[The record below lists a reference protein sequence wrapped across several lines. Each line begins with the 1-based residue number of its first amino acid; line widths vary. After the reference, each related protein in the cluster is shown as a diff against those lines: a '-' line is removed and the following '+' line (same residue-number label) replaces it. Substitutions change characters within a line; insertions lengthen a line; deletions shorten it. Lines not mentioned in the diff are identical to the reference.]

1 MANKTLNARFQ
12 MRHDT
17 AANWEAVKD
26 TCIPLAGE
34 FCVTMDG
41 DYKGRFKIGD
51 GTSTWGALDYAS
63 GDETML
69 AQSIMFDNDLVFTE
83 NFGKY
88 KVSGGK
94 VTIPAKDKSL
104 YAVLLDAY
112 SEDKN
117 PSTSQP
123 NVTVSSSTGRAYEV
137 GTSVNPA
144 WSGSF
149 NAGSYTY
156 GPSPTGAAITKW
168 EVSNNKTAETA
179 TTQSGTFNAYVVP
192 DGSNYTIT
200 VKGTYSD
207 GSVPKTA
214 LGANYAAGQIKGG
227 SKSATTTAITG
238 YRNSFYGTT
247 TSKTAATTSAVI
259 RGLSGKSGKA
269 LANGNTFNVTIPVN
283 AQRVIIA
290 YPATLRE
297 ITSIKDKNGMS
308 ADITSA
314 FASSTV
320 NVEGASNYT
329 AIEYRVY
336 TMDFANPNDTAN
348 TYIVTI

>member
-1 MANKTLNARFQ
+1 MPNNSLNARFQ

-17 AANWEAVKD
+17 AANWETVKD
-26 TCIPLAGE
+26 TCVPLAGE
-34 FCVTMDG
+34 FCVVMDG

-51 GTSTWGALDYAS
+51 GASTWAQLGYAT
-63 GDETML
+63 GDETLL
-69 AQSIMFDNDLVFTE
+69 AQSIMFDSDLTFTE
-83 NFGKY
+83 NFGRY

-117 PSTSQP
+117 PTTSQP
-123 NVTVSSSTGRAYEV
+123 SVGITSTTATSYEV
-137 GTSVNPA
+137 GTSIKPA
-144 WSGSF
+144 WSGTF

-156 GPSPTGAAITKW
+156 GPATGCTVSKW
-168 EVSNNKTAETA
+168 AVSNNITEETA
-179 TTQSGTFNAYVVP
+179 ATQTGTFAAYTVP
-192 DGSNYTIT
+192 DGSNYKIT
-200 VKGTYSD
+200 VSGTYGD
-207 GSVPKTA
+207 GAIPKTA
-214 LGANYAAGQIKGG
+214 LGQNYAAGQIKG
-227 SKSATTTAITG
+227 ATKTATSNAITG

-259 RGLSGKSGKA
+259 RGLAGKSGKA
-269 LANGNTFNVTIPVN
+269 LANGNSFNVSIPVN

-290 YPATLRE
+290 YPATLRA
-297 ITSIKDKNGMS
+297 ISSIKDKNGMS

-314 FASSTV
+314 FTGTTV
-320 NVEGASNYT
+320 NVEGANGYT